1 MCFVFLYGCIFC
13 IFLKVFFHHL
23 RSMQCSREDSRMYGF
38 LDGPHGVF
46 SGNFVVITDEIMDG
60 FRNTG
65 APRGD
70 CHHLLS
76 FTLKHQK

>member
-1 MCFVFLYGCIFC
+1 MARCRAPV
-13 IFLKVFFHHL
+13 
-23 RSMQCSREDSRMYGF
+23 QDSRMYGF

-65 APRGD
+65 APPGD
-70 CHHLLS
+70 CRHLLS